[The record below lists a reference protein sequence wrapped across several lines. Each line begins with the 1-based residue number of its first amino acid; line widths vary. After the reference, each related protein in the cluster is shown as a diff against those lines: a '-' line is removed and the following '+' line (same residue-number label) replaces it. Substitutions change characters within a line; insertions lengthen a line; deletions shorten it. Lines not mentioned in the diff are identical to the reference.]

1 MIQISI
7 KPVRIVLTLQYIRKR
22 QMKIFFIAILTCAFA
37 ADSSNCSFN
46 DSNDNE
52 AKAGDFSNL
61 ASLEDVHDEAAAV
74 ITKFMNS
81 IKVLDPS
88 PPSKGYDFQ
97 EVFEAEK
104 FARKAREYFTI
115 GSESYKK
122 IDSVYVSAKSSRKK
136 LAKILDKKVEKD
148 KVMKYKN
155 ALKLY
160 YTYVPRCNEAIK
172 DVIEGLK
179 TINFSEFSL
188 PIDFFSCAWTMISQ
202 GPCTN

>member
-1 MIQISI
+1 M
-7 KPVRIVLTLQYIRKR
+7 
-22 QMKIFFIAILTCAFA
+22 
-37 ADSSNCSFN
+37 
-46 DSNDNE
+46 
-52 AKAGDFSNL
+52 
-61 ASLEDVHDEAAAV
+61 
-74 ITKFMNS
+74 
-81 IKVLDPS
+81 
-88 PPSKGYDFQ
+88 
-97 EVFEAEK
+97 
-104 FARKAREYFTI
+104 
-115 GSESYKK
+115 
-122 IDSVYVSAKSSRKK
+122 SAKSSRKK